1 MWLTLIPFRC
11 YFLMKLFVYRSF
23 TYYYFIVK
31 MKDYIGLFCHEYLP
45 VVVHT
50 SYCLTPYSDYILIDN
65 VIRFR
70 HSFFSKYAWLTAISL
85 KIISLVASLNKVLSF
100 FFPLSKILLL
110 LVFIFRVCLLLAGT
124 SLIWGYLK

>member
-1 MWLTLIPFRC
+1 MSRVNIMWLTLIPFRC

-31 MKDYIGLFCHEYLP
+31 VKDYIGLFCHEYLP

-85 KIISLVASLNKVLSF
+85 KVISLASLNKVLSF
-100 FFPLSKILLL
+100 FFLFPRFYFFLFSYLEYVCYLLGL
-110 LVFIFRVCLLLAGT
+110 P
-124 SLIWGYLK
+124 